1 MKPSANVLFKR
12 LTIAAAAAI
21 LLSGFASAGPVSADA
36 ANGADSANEHP
47 LYHSEERSQS
57 VWSFIEEDKQKG
69 NETLLT
75 LLKIDA
81 ATLHQELRAGKSL
94 ADIAKE
100 KGVDRQKV
108 VDLLVAQQKAR
119 LAQAVKDGKL
129 TQEQAAKWSAGIQE
143 RAEKFVDRKGPFMGH
158 GHAGHAGK
166 SRLNDTAQALGMSPQ
181 QLLDELKKGKSIAQ
195 VAKEKGISEDKLVSK
210 LLEKEKSRIQE
221 RIHRTWDKA
230 SQVKRDEAP
239 NQKK

>member
-1 MKPSANVLFKR
+1 MKPSANILFKR
-12 LTIAAAAAI
+12 LTIAAAAAV
-21 LLSGFASAGPVSADA
+21 LLTGFAYAGPISAEA

-47 LYHSEERSQS
+47 LYHPEERSQS
-57 VWSFIEEDKQKG
+57 VWSIIEEDRSKG
-69 NETLLT
+69 NDSLLT

-81 ATLHQELRAGKSL
+81 STLHKELQAGKSL

-100 KGVDRQKV
+100 RGVDRQKV

-143 RAEKFVDRKGPFMGH
+143 RAEKFVDRKGLMGH
-158 GHAGHAGK
+158 GHMGHAGK
-166 SRLNDTAQALGMSPQ
+166 SRLNDTAQALGMTPQ

-195 VAKEKGISEDKLVSK
+195 VAKEKGISEDALVSK
-210 LLEKEKSRIQE
+210 LLEKEKSRIKD

-230 SQVKRDEAP
+230 NQVKQDESAP
-239 NQKK
+239 DQTK